1 MTLTFDSEIKKP
13 LKGTLTAIMGSSGS
27 GKSTFLNF
35 LTRNIIDLKCQGNLS
50 KHTSYSHH
58 QHLCFSGEVRI
69 NGLDIGKRI
78 SKIAGYVRQDDIFL
92 GEITVMEHLNFRA
105 R

>member
-1 MTLTFDSEIKKP
+1 
-13 LKGTLTAIMGSSGS
+13 MGSSGS

-35 LTRNIIDLKCQGNLS
+35 LTRNIIDLKCQGNVNSVNTVLF
-50 KHTSYSHH
+50 TNIFNFI
-58 QHLCFSGEVRI
+58 CSGEVRI

-105 R
+105 RFHSNLGSPSLNISLCMTS